1 MRTYEEMKKNVFN
14 RIEEYN
20 TKKKKKI
27 IYSVST
33 VSFLLISV
41 LSSAYIFK
49 LNFFEPNKDTNITG
63 GYSSSN
69 IALIIDNKSY
79 MLSNKDCTLFTIN
92 KLIGFS
98 DDYTTVNNELIEK
111 ESKIFTVRED
121 ENYIMIVSKEGKK
134 TLLCKIGYIK

>member
-1 MRTYEEMKKNVFN
+1 
-14 RIEEYN
+14 
-20 TKKKKKI
+20 
-27 IYSVST
+27 
-33 VSFLLISV
+33 
-41 LSSAYIFK
+41 
-49 LNFFEPNKDTNITG
+49 
-63 GYSSSN
+63 
-69 IALIIDNKSY
+69 

-98 DDYTTVNNELIEK
+98 DDYTTVDNELIEK